1 MSRDKWEPCTINHH
15 PTKFDVYLFC
25 GGGDIAFL
33 FCHVTSSDHMIKG
46 TYDLVGGSSTTLV
59 TTMVSSILIGIVE
72 LEICDL
78 VSGSMGHQIS
88 LRIKGM

>member
-1 MSRDKWEPCTINHH
+1 MSLDKWEPYTINHH

>member
-1 MSRDKWEPCTINHH
+1 MSLDKWEPCTINHH

-59 TTMVSSILIGIVE
+59 TTMVSSILIGIVK

>member
-1 MSRDKWEPCTINHH
+1 MSLDKWEPCTINHH

-25 GGGDIAFL
+25 GGRDIAFL

>member
-1 MSRDKWEPCTINHH
+1 MSLDKWEPCTINHH